1 VTNSTKLNK
10 FLNSPS
16 VNICVLQAA
25 RGYGWIKRVELKEG
39 KVEMEMARA
48 EESEETGGGKD
59 D

>member
-10 FLNSPS
+10 LLNSPS

-39 KVEMEMARA
+39 KVEMARA